1 MLLHNDLW
9 ASCPEVVVVLG
20 KICLDI
26 LLIIAGASYFIS
38 TGLYA
43 VSFQRANSE
52 RSWLNLGFLLG
63 GFLAQTALLGILTI
77 QTGTIPLTSQ
87 VLPALC
93 GWLVVIVYV
102 YLELSTSQ
110 QALGALIV
118 PIVTLLHLLA
128 IPDLYGI
135 AEITPVAHSA
145 GWFRLH
151 VLAYILA
158 YVAFAISCVSAVM
171 YVMLLGEIQA
181 KHLGYFYER
190 LPSLESLNQVN
201 NRAATLGFILLT
213 AGIVSSTIWAYQSL
227 GRVMVWT
234 EPTVAP
240 LLLTW
245 VIYAGHLWARLMSG
259 WQGRRAALLS
269 IAGFTV
275 VVLAFPVVGVF
286 FSGVHPLGG

>member
-1 MLLHNDLW
+1 LNVALVISGL
-9 ASCPEVVVVLG
+9 
-20 KICLDI
+20 
-26 LLIIAGASYFIS
+26 SYLVS

-43 VSFQRANSE
+43 VHFQRASPTPS
-52 RSWLNLGFLLG
+52 RVSLGFLLG
-63 GFLAQTALLGILTI
+63 GFAAQTVLLGMLTLEA
-77 QTGTIPLTSQ
+77 GTVPLTSQ

-93 GWLVVIVYV
+93 AWLIVIVYV
-102 YLELSTSQ
+102 YLEISTDQ

-118 PIVTLLHLLA
+118 PIVTLLHALA
-128 IPDLYGI
+128 VPDLFG
-135 AEITPVAHSA
+135 ADRVMPVEHSG

-171 YVMLLGEIQA
+171 YVMLLGEIQK

-190 LPSLESLNQVN
+190 LPSLDALNQVN
-201 NRAATLGFILLT
+201 DRAASFGFVLLT
-213 AGIVSSTIWAYQSL
+213 AGIVSSSIWAYQEL
-227 GRVMVWT
+227 GRLWVWG

-245 VIYAGHLWARLMSG
+245 VIYAGHLWARTMSG

-269 IAGFTV
+269 IAGFTI

-286 FSGVHPLGG
+286 FSGVHPFGGE

>member
-1 MLLHNDLW
+1 MDF
-9 ASCPEVVVVLG
+9 A
-20 KICLDI
+20 
-26 LLIIAGASYFIS
+26 LIISGLSYFVS
-38 TGLYA
+38 TVLYA
-43 VSFQRANSE
+43 IHFQRATPE
-52 RSWLNLGFLLG
+52 RSVASLGFLLG
-63 GFLAQTALLGILTI
+63 GFVAQSVLLGILTLEA
-77 QTGTIPLTSQ
+77 GTVPLTTQ

-93 GWLVVIVYV
+93 AWLVVIVYV

-128 IPDLYGI
+128 IPDLYG
-135 AEITPVAHSA
+135 AERVMPVEHSG

-171 YVMLLGEIQA
+171 YVMLLGEIQK

-190 LPSLESLNQVN
+190 LPSLDSLNQVN
-201 NRAATLGFILLT
+201 NRAATFGFVLLT
-213 AGIVSSTIWAYQSL
+213 AGVVSSTIWAYQL
-227 GRVMVWT
+227 DRLWVWG

-245 VIYAGHLWARLMSG
+245 VIYAGHLWARYMSG
-259 WQGRRAALLS
+259 WQGRRAAILS

-275 VVLAFPVVGVF
+275 VVLAFPVIGVF
-286 FSGVHPLGG
+286 FTGVHPLGD